1 MVPRNMRISAGLSMR
16 RERRYRGIR
25 AARSL
30 GETSSLGIRKNFPND
45 GVVD

>member
-1 MVPRNMRISAGLSMR
+1 MR

-30 GETSSLGIRKNFPND
+30 GERAGLGVRKNFPND